1 MGGIPIDKAELLA
14 LFLESFFFGGFF
26 VLFGVV
32 LVLFHQRVATN
43 QPQWRALLSVSIL
56 MLAMA
61 TLHLIIDVVRAMEAF
76 ITQANTSLHGASKYY
91 GDLASPLHL
100 AKSIIYG
107 LQTLLGDGVMVWRC
121 YIVYD
126 KRKAIIFAYGPLL
139 LGSAVTVFSIPVAF
153 SRYTPGTE
161 IFDTAYAWI
170 TTWVVLTMT
179 INATSTIAIVYR
191 ILSRRLPENTQQSI
205 LPVVA
210 VIVQSG
216 ALYASGVLGL
226 LITYLAKTNGQ
237 YAALDVCC
245 PLVGIVFTLIIIQ
258 IRVRFGLSS
267 SSGGQIYDKS
277 NTLSGRVSTAR
288 GSRART
294 RGIGLRV
301 KNSRV
306 DAEPSYA
313 MQVRITEERTQ
324 YGDGFDM
331 PKVDGEGSAGENS
344 ASLSPEHNERVIAI
358 GGRAKHNSREFDH
371 GAV

>member
-1 MGGIPIDKAELLA
+1 M
-14 LFLESFFFGGFF
+14 
-26 VLFGVV
+26 
-32 LVLFHQRVATN
+32 
-43 QPQWRALLSVSIL
+43 
-56 MLAMA
+56 
-61 TLHLIIDVVRAMEAF
+61 
-76 ITQANTSLHGASKYY
+76 
-91 GDLASPLHL
+91 
-100 AKSIIYG
+100 
-107 LQTLLGDGVMVWRC
+107 
-121 YIVYD
+121 
-126 KRKAIIFAYGPLL
+126 
-139 LGSAVTVFSIPVAF
+139 
-153 SRYTPGTE
+153 
-161 IFDTAYAWI
+161 
-170 TTWVVLTMT
+170 
-179 INATSTIAIVYR
+179 
-191 ILSRRLPENTQQSI
+191 
-205 LPVVA
+205 VA

-245 PLVGIVFTLIIIQ
+245 PLVVSTILPHLGPSRQLIANQGIVFTLIIIQ